1 MRSRTSTFARTLT
14 RHGTLLSPPEWVN
27 QITAGWSPTI
37 EVQVGAGN
45 NGRDVVSPV
54 GPGRRELNFSE
65 DLRQPPPK
73 SPTGSIPNGSYGP
86 EKSNGK
92 VVQIQVAGPEGVPTL
107 VTIGDEPGLGHGTN
121 TPSTMESMGSGSGS
135 SAGVGDA
142 VGGNIDFG
150 TGAATGAKLP
160 GGRSRI
166 QRVANASSSSIV
178 TVERVRPADL
188 VEVE

>member
-1 MRSRTSTFARTLT
+1 MKSRTSTFARTLT

-45 NGRDVVSPV
+45 NARDVASPV

-65 DLRQPPPK
+65 DLRQTPPK
-73 SPTGSIPNGSYGP
+73 SPTGSVPDGIYGP

-107 VTIGDEPGLGHGTN
+107 VMIGEEPGLGSGIN
-121 TPSTMESMGSGSGS
+121 TPSENMGSGSGS
-135 SAGVGDA
+135 SIGAGDVA
-142 VGGNIDFG
+142 GGNTNPGI
-150 TGAATGAKLP
+150 GAATGARLP

-178 TVERVRPADL
+178 TVERVRLADR